1 MNQKITALIIDDEQD
16 ARENLQLM
24 INEYCPSVQV
34 VGLAATTEHARQ
46 LVDQHDPDMVFLD
59 IMMPGQ
65 DGFGFLKSIVDR
77 AFEVVFTTAHNEHA
91 LRAIHERA
99 VHYLE
104 KPINI
109 DDLISA
115 VKRVE
120 ELVTQHTESLITE
133 NQVNQILRNMKN
145 RNSSEKAAIPT
156 TDGIKLIPN
165 IEILYLQASDAYTIV
180 HLTGDRKIMAA
191 KNIKSFESRLNQN
204 IFFRAHRSYILNVEH
219 HLTEYSRKD
228 GYHAIMSDGN
238 SFAISRRNL
247 ADFMDRIN
255 GF

>member
-1 MNQKITALIIDDEQD
+1 MSQKIIALIVDDEQD

-34 VGLAATTEHARQ
+34 AGMAATTENARQ

-65 DGFGFLKSIVDR
+65 DGFGFLQSIEDR
-77 AFEVVFTTAHNEHA
+77 DFEVVFTTAHDEHA

-99 VHYLE
+99 IHYLE

-109 DDLISA
+109 DDLQTA

-120 ELVTQHTESLITE
+120 ELVEKQTESLITE
-133 NQVNQILRNMKN
+133 GQVNQILQNIKHGG
-145 RNSSEKAAIPT
+145 SSDKAAIPT
-156 TDGIKLIPN
+156 TDGIKLVPN
-165 IEILYLQASDAYTIV
+165 NEIMYLQASDAYTMV
-180 HLTGDRKIMAA
+180 HLTKDRKILTT
-191 KNIKSFESRLNQN
+191 KNIKAFESRLNEN

-219 HLTEYSRKD
+219 HLVEYSRKD
-228 GYHAIMSDGN
+228 GYHAVMSDGT
-238 SFAISRRNL
+238 SFTISRRNL
-247 ADFMDRIN
+247 ADFMHRIN

>member
-1 MNQKITALIIDDEQD
+1 MSQKITALIIDDEHN
-16 ARENLQLM
+16 ARENLQFM

-34 VGLAATTEHARQ
+34 VGLAATTEHARE

-65 DGFGFLKSIVDR
+65 DGFGFLKSIEDR

-109 DDLISA
+109 DDLIAA

-120 ELVTQHTESLITE
+120 EIVMKQTESLIAE
-133 NQVNQILRNMKN
+133 NQVNHILRNLKD

-165 IEILYLQASDAYTIV
+165 NEILYLQARDAYTV
-180 HLTGDRKIMAA
+180 VYLTGDRKIMTA
-191 KNIKSFESRLNQN
+191 KNIKAFESRLNQS

-228 GYHAIMSDGN
+228 GYHAIMSDGTA
-238 SFAISRRNL
+238 FAISRRNL